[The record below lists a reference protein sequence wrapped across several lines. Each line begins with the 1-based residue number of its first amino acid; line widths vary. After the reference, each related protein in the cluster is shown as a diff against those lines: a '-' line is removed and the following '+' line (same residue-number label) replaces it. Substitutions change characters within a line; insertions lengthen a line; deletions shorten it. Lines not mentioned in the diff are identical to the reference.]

1 MLISSGRAPS
11 SLTLDLLKSKG
22 VVKPGDSHLPYNS
35 SHSVTVPGAAAVW
48 CDTVE
53 QFGSG
58 KVMCV
63 CTVIHN
69 TCWLTLKSR
78 FFLSLVHP

>member
-11 SLTLDLLKSKG
+11 SLTLDLLKSIG
-22 VVKPGDSHLPYNS
+22 VVKPGDNHLPYNS
-35 SHSVTVPGAAAVW
+35 SHSVTVPGAAAAW

-63 CTVIHN
+63 YSVIH
-69 TCWLTLKSR
+69 
-78 FFLSLVHP
+78 P

>member
-22 VVKPGDSHLPYNS
+22 VVKPGDNHLPCNS
-35 SHSVTVPGAAAVW
+35 SHSVTVPGAAAAW

-53 QFGSG
+53 QFGSR

-63 CTVIHN
+63 CAVIHVDA
-69 TCWLTLKSR
+69 L
-78 FFLSLVHP
+78 

>member
-22 VVKPGDSHLPYNS
+22 VVKPGDNHLPYNS
-35 SHSVTVPGAAAVW
+35 CHSVTVPGAAAAW

-53 QFGSG
+53 QFGSR
-58 KVMCV
+58 KVTRV
-63 CTVIHN
+63 CAVIHIHA
-69 TCWLTLKSR
+69 L
-78 FFLSLVHP
+78 